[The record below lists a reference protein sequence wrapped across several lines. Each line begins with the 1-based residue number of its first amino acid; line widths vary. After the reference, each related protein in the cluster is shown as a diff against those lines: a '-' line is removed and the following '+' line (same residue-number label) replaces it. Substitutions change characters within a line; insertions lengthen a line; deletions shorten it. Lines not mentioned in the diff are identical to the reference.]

1 MELKDLIDIASDK
14 VKKEIE
20 ENLKN
25 ALNEAQKTFEDGYN
39 SLLREYSRKIE
50 DFSKREKDLIDSE
63 RAKIDVENKRII
75 MLEREKWIDKVIE
88 EVNKR
93 LSDFFSQDDYKEV
106 LGNMLKKYSPQEGEV
121 IVVCNP
127 RDSKVI
133 KSLAKDLNVKI
144 KVQEDN
150 KIIGGIKII
159 NEKDNSAKDLS
170 LNLILSQLFEEVK
183 PKIFEILFGGE

>member
-1 MELKDLIDIASDK
+1 MELRDLIDIASDK

-39 SLLREYSRKIE
+39 SLVREHSRKVE
-50 DFSKREKDLIDSE
+50 DFTKREKDLIDSE

-93 LSDFFSQDDYKEV
+93 LSNFFSEDDYKEV
-106 LGNMLKKYSPQEGEV
+106 LENILKKYLPQEGEV

-127 RDSKVI
+127 RDTKVI
-133 KSLAKDLNVKI
+133 KTLAKDLNVKV